1 MVKFAYIKIY
11 IHICVTS
18 LVLENIL
25 HLFLSTKG
33 CILSIHCFKLYKEN
47 INVHFKTF
55 IANRFDGTSFI
66 EDILVCSVL
75 EAKSGLV
82 AVLVSG
88 H

>member
-11 IHICVTS
+11 IYIHICVMF

-47 INVHFKTF
+47 INVHFKSF
-55 IANRFDGTSFI
+55 IANR
-66 EDILVCSVL
+66 C
-75 EAKSGLV
+75 
-82 AVLVSG
+82 
-88 H
+88 